1 MICPSPI
8 ILLAILKC
16 NLWKDVMKT
25 ESIKFEQIKRKWF
38 LVDANDQ
45 LLGRMASKI
54 AKIIRGKHKA
64 NFTPHMDCGDNV
76 VVINADKVILTG
88 NKENSK
94 EYWRHTGY
102 PGGQKT
108 VSYKKML
115 ETYPDRVINNAVKG
129 MLPHNKLGRKLL
141 KHLKVY
147 KGDVHP
153 HAAQNPE
160 SLTIN

>member
-1 MICPSPI
+1 
-8 ILLAILKC
+8 
-16 NLWKDVMKT
+16 MKT
-25 ESIKFEQIKRKWF
+25 ESIKSSEIVRNWY
-38 LVDANDQ
+38 LVDAKDKT
-45 LLGRMASKI
+45 LGRLASGI
-54 AKIIRGKHKA
+54 AQILRGKNKV
-64 NFTPHMDCGDNV
+64 NFTPHMDMSDFKV
-76 VVINADKVILTG
+76 VVNADKVVLTG

-115 ETYPDRVINNAVKG
+115 EIYPDRVISNAVKG

-147 KGDVHP
+147 RGDNHP
-153 HAAQNPE
+153 HEAQNPE
-160 SLTIN
+160 KLIIN

>member
-1 MICPSPI
+1 
-8 ILLAILKC
+8 
-16 NLWKDVMKT
+16 MKT
-25 ESIKFEQIKRKWF
+25 ESIKSSEIVRNWY
-38 LVDANDQ
+38 LVDAKGKT
-45 LLGRMASKI
+45 LGRLASTVAQI
-54 AKIIRGKHKA
+54 LRGKNKV
-64 NFTPHMDCGDNV
+64 NFTPHMDMSDFIV
-76 VVINADKVILTG
+76 VVNAEKVVLTG

-115 ETYPDRVINNAVKG
+115 EIYPDRVISNAVKG

-147 KGDVHP
+147 RGDNHP
-153 HAAQNPE
+153 HEAQNPE
-160 SLTIN
+160 KLTIN

>member
-1 MICPSPI
+1 
-8 ILLAILKC
+8 
-16 NLWKDVMKT
+16 MKT
-25 ESIKFEQIKRKWF
+25 DSIKSSEVIRNWY
-38 LVDANDQ
+38 LVDAKDKI
-45 LLGRMASKI
+45 LGRLASEI
-54 AKIIRGKHKA
+54 AQILRGKNKV
-64 NFTPHMDCGDNV
+64 NFTPHMDMSDFI
-76 VVINADKVILTG
+76 VVINAEKVSLTG

-115 ETYPDRVINNAVKG
+115 EIYPDRVINNAVKG

-147 KGDVHP
+147 RGDNHP
-153 HAAQNPE
+153 HEAQNPE
-160 SLTIN
+160 KLIIN

>member
-1 MICPSPI
+1 
-8 ILLAILKC
+8 
-16 NLWKDVMKT
+16 MKT
-25 ESIKFEQIKRKWF
+25 DSIKSSEIIRNWYV
-38 LVDANDQ
+38 VDAKNHI
-45 LLGRMASKI
+45 LGRLASEVAQI
-54 AKIIRGKHKA
+54 LRGKNKV
-64 NFTPHMDCGDNV
+64 NYTPHMNMSDFIII
-76 VVINADKVILTG
+76 INAEKVILTG

-115 ETYPDRVINNAVKG
+115 ESNPDRVISNAVKG

-147 KGDVHP
+147 QGNNHP
-153 HAAQNPE
+153 HSAQSPQKLE
-160 SLTIN
+160 IN